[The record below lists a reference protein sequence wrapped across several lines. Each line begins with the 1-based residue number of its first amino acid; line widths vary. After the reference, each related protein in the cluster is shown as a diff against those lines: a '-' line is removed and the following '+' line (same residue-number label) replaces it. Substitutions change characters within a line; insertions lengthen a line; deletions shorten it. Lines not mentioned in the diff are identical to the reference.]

1 LFYTCRGF
9 TCRSFQ
15 TTEEGD
21 GNQDDIL
28 KLDATAE
35 VDEFSRFLNEFED
48 ELRTDKKKIDKDVT
62 AASES
67 PANVTTSATVTSAA
81 ESGTSAA
88 AAPAKRPRLETE
100 RKVVNGKRMRK
111 KVRERTPSM
120 SPEGGRIERRQSP
133 LRVSPSFNRYVIV
146 PVPIFEKL
154 WFRFRF
160 RLLNVTVRVPAQYLR
175 VDRKK
180 QICKNIFCQKF
191 GLFT

>member
-1 LFYTCRGF
+1 LFYICRCF

-15 TTEEGD
+15 PAEEGD

-88 AAPAKRPRLETE
+88 AAPANKRPRLETE

-133 LRVSPSFNRYVIV
+133 LRVSPSFNRYV
-146 PVPIFEKL
+146 PSP
-154 WFRFRF
+154 
-160 RLLNVTVRVPAQYLR
+160 TS
-175 VDRKK
+175 
-180 QICKNIFCQKF
+180 
-191 GLFT
+191 